1 MRVVGITGMPGA
13 GKSEAVAVA
22 KKNGFPVVRMGDLV
36 WAEVEARGLP
46 RDAKHVGEVADAM
59 RKEHGDDIWA
69 QRTVVEV
76 RQIQEPDNTPRDHH
90 RAPASLVV
98 IDGLRSNVEVEA
110 LRTELGSDF
119 ILVAIHTDPDERF
132 SRLTARARDDDPA
145 DDESHKA
152 RDTRELGWGLA
163 RTIAL
168 ADEMVVNDG
177 DLETFQLMVEALFDR
192 IADADRLQPILD

>member
-1 MRVVGITGMPGA
+1 MRVVGVTGMPGA

-36 WAEVEARGLP
+36 WEEVEAQGLP
-46 RDAKHVGEVADAM
+46 RDATNVGKVADAM
-59 RKEHGDDIWA
+59 RKQHGDDIWA
-69 QRTVVEV
+69 KRTIE
-76 RQIQEPDNTPRDHH
+76 RLREIQEPEPQAGNHH
-90 RAPASLVV
+90 RAPASLAV
-98 IDGLRSNVEVEA
+98 IDGLRSNAEVEA
-110 LRTELGSDF
+110 LRSELGSDF

-132 SRLTARARDDDPA
+132 MRMTARARDDDPN
-145 DDESHKA
+145 DDTAHRA

-168 ADEMVVNDG
+168 ADEMLVNDS
-177 DLETFQLMVEALFDR
+177 DLETFQAMTEGLFDR